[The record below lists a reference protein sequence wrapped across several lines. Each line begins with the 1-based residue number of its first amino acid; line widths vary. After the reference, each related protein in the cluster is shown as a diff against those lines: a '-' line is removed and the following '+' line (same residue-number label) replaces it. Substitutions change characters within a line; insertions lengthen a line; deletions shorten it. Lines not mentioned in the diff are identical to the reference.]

1 MMSQTGTH
9 RVKERSKYITN
20 IDGRFKQQLL
30 NTHPQETDQH
40 LRAAFCIK

>member
-9 RVKERSKYITN
+9 RVKERSKYITKT
-20 IDGRFKQQLL
+20 DSEFKQQQL

-40 LRAAFCIK
+40 LRAA

>member
-20 IDGRFKQQLL
+20 IDDRFKQQQL
-30 NTHPQETDQH
+30 NTHPQETAQH
-40 LRAAFCIK
+40 LRAA